1 MHREVD
7 VDPGLVAS
15 SFALLFLAE
24 MGDKTQLMAMTLAT
38 RYKPLP
44 VALGACAAFLVL
56 NLLAA
61 LFGGL
66 LFRYVP
72 ERVVLVAAGLLFLG
86 FAWNA
91 WRNAADDDADQPD
104 DAAALARSVV
114 LTSFLLIFVAEL
126 GDKTQLSLLALAAS
140 SGQPWAV
147 FTGGTLALWS
157 VTLLGIAVGAT
168 LLSRIPPQWLHR
180 AAAVLFAGFGVL
192 ALWQAV

>member
-1 MHREVD
+1 M
-7 VDPGLVAS
+7 DPGLVAS

-38 RYKPLP
+38 RYRPLP
-44 VALGACAAFLVL
+44 VALGACGAFLVL
-56 NLLAA
+56 NVLAV

-72 ERVVLVAAGLLFLG
+72 ERAVLVVAGLLFLG

-91 WRNAADDDADQPD
+91 WRNADDHDEATVAP
-104 DAAALARSVV
+104 AARARSALV
-114 LTSFLLIFVAEL
+114 TSFLLIFVAEL

-140 SGQPWAV
+140 TGEPWAV

-168 LLSRIPPQWLHR
+168 LLARIPARWLHR
-180 AAAVLFAGFGVL
+180 AAAVLFAVFGVL
-192 ALWQAV
+192 ALWQAL